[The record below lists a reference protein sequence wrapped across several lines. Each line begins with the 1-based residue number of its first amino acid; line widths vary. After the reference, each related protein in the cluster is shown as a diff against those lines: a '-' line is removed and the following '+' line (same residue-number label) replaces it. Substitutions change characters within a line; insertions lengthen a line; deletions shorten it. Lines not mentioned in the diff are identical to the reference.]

1 MSQAQ
6 SLLNSLAARS
16 SLSDTNVSTSPIHDY
31 LVIDAEG
38 RIINVPAT
46 EILFGVETDLDSDRK
61 YFQCPRYVGDN
72 LDLTTLGLRIHYR
85 NALGKKDG
93 YIVDDVKVSGEWII
107 FSWSLGGKLFEA
119 KGTVNFAICA
129 VSVDDEGYETCK
141 WNTTLASGT
150 VLEGLDVD
158 LTSSEYYE
166 ASDLLQQL
174 LSLLNTRSNEA
185 VQAVT
190 NEGTKQ
196 IGNVE
201 TAGTEQRTLIESKG
215 AETLATIP
223 DDYTATYNA
232 ADDALRKKA
241 CAILIKEE
249 GEIISVSDA
258 SDDYV
263 RGLKVFGKTEQK
275 TYTGKNLFDNKA
287 SSVTTL
293 GITFTV
299 HEDKSV
305 TANGTATD
313 NIYFSLGTYSL
324 EPGDYKISGCTG
336 GEIDTYLMY
345 TQKEDSS
352 GYVYTIDGEKTITI
366 SDTDERKLLIAI
378 YKGVTVSNLNFYP
391 MISVEGGDYE
401 PYTGGKASPNPEYPQ
416 ELDSVENLK
425 VKIFSKNFIQNT
437 LGTTTIGNMTYTLN
451 DDGSITINGT
461 TTGETYYM
469 FDFHNEIPVRNTDLK
484 VSYEGNNGLT
494 TLVVGYFDKDGNAV
508 NSIASVNNKESTF
521 QYPENAAE
529 TRIFIAVSANTT
541 LDNLVVRPMIR
552 LADNNSTFD
561 YKEVQSLTVSQS
573 LPGLPVSSGGNYTDS
588 NGQQWICDE
597 IDFERGVL
605 IEKTRLRNLS
615 EVTWTQGNV
624 NKLGTGT
631 IYYVFHSYLGAPS
644 GSSCMLTHFKAREG
658 DHAGISWETLAVG
671 EYVMNDY
678 LVVCTEHGSLD
689 EFSAWLIESG
699 AIGLF
704 VRNTPIETPLTADE
718 LNAFRAL
725 HTNYPNTVVLN
736 DNGATMR
743 LLYNAD
749 TKTFVIQN
757 GGGGSGVTVSK
768 ISVTL
773 SASKWTAS
781 SDGTYYTQSTGITVD
796 DNVKVD
802 LQPTAAQLIELLNGG
817 ISMFLSNEDGYVIA
831 YAVGDAPTTD
841 MTIQAT
847 KTAVIYV

>member
-16 SLSDTNVSTSPIHDY
+16 SLSDANVSTSPIHDY

-72 LDLTTLGLRIHYR
+72 IDLTTLGLRIHYR

-190 NEGTKQ
+190 NEGDKQ

-223 DDYTATYNA
+223 EDYTATYNA

-336 GEIDTYLMY
+336 GEIGTYLMY

-352 GYVYTIDGEKTITI
+352 GYVHTIDGEKTITI

-416 ELDSVENLK
+416 ELESVENTTVNIYGKNMLD
-425 VKIFSKNFIQNT
+425 ISKALGNNFTESN
-437 LGTTTIGNMTYTLN
+437 GVYTLTRN
-451 DDGSITINGT
+451 GESSRFSNSIPLNIPAGTPFTFSVNILDYTKSSESLPLYYKGISGKSYYGSAKRTITNTYDEDIVSMSFYLSSTEEIGSYITISDAQLELG
-461 TTGETYYM
+461 
-469 FDFHNEIPVRNTDLK
+469 K
-484 VSYEGNNGLT
+484 VMTEYEPYRG
-494 TLVVGYFDKDGNAV
+494 D
-508 NSIASVNNKESTF
+508 
-521 QYPENAAE
+521 
-529 TRIFIAVSANTT
+529 
-541 LDNLVVRPMIR
+541 
-552 LADNNSTFD
+552 
-561 YKEVQSLTVSQS
+561 QSLTVSQS

-588 NGQQWICDE
+588 DGQQWICDE
-597 IDFERGVL
+597 IDFERGVYVQRIKQL
-605 IEKTRLRNLS
+605 VLNNSQYWWDYTGSALEGEDYCYVVTLDDCKQGLNTSLCTHFHNSSFAWDYRYAGRYSDHVNL
-615 EVTWTQGNV
+615 V
-624 NKLGTGT
+624 NKYFITD
-631 IYYVFHSYLGAPS
+631 IAS
-644 GSSCMLTHFKAREG
+644 K
-658 DHAGISWETLAVG
+658 
-671 EYVMNDY
+671 
-678 LVVCTEHGSLD
+678 TEFVAWLD
-689 EFSAWLIESG
+689 EQEANDTPVILNYILAE
-699 AIGLF
+699 
-704 VRNTPIETPLTADE
+704 PIETPLTADE
-718 LNAFRAL
+718 LNGFRAL

-736 DNGATMR
+736 DSGATMR

-749 TKTFVIQN
+749 TKTFILQN
-757 GGGGSGVTVSK
+757 RDDVSGVTVSK

-796 DNVKVD
+796 DNDKLD

-817 ISMFLSNEDGYVIA
+817 ISMFLSNEDGYVIV